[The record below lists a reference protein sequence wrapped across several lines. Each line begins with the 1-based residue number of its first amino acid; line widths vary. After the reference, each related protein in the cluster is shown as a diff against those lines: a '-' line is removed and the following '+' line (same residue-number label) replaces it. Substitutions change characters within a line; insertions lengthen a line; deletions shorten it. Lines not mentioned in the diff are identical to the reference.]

1 MTAAVPWRPWRRTHS
16 RWRATTLPLV
26 YALGLLASRPPA
38 DEEAQ
43 RLDCQRSARL
53 PSGGAG
59 AADDAF
65 EAFFRAHQREIFGYL
80 WRITG
85 DEHASYDLAQE
96 TFVRAWQRFEQVRR
110 YEQPRAWL
118 FRVATNLASN
128 HRRHRSV
135 HDAATARLGAE
146 AGLAGDPAAGIVESD
161 AMRAALDALPVKQRG
176 ALVLRVVYGLSFG
189 ELARALG
196 SSEAAAKMTLSRARE
211 RFRARY
217 TQEEP
222 Q

>member
-16 RWRATTLPLV
+16 GWRATTLPLV

-38 DEEAQ
+38 DEEAKP
-43 RLDCQRSARL
+43 RDRQRSASL
-53 PSGGAG
+53 PGDDAG

-135 HDAATARLGAE
+135 HDAATARLGAG
-146 AGLAGDPAAGIVESD
+146 AGLAGDPATGVVESD
-161 AMRAALDALPVKQRG
+161 AMRAALDALPIKQRG

-222 Q
+222 R